1 MLKSK
6 IRRRILK
13 IRQIK
18 NSRNIKISFNK
29 ILNLIEKNNLKTKS
43 IGGYFPVNFEV
54 DDIEILKEFEKKKI
68 YYSITSD

>member
-6 IRRRILK
+6 IRRKILK

-18 NSRNIKISFNK
+18 NSKNIKINFNK
-29 ILNLIEKNNLKTKS
+29 ILNLIEKKNLKEKT

-54 DDIEILKEFEKKKI
+54 DDIEILKEFKKKNLQ
-68 YYSITSD
+68 